1 MTHVSSVDA
10 PHVHTHGRVRPGVT
24 SYAVDKVVAA
34 LRHAP
39 APVVSTWLT
48 IDAAAPGNRIDA
60 DVNINGVHLHVH
72 AVGESLHEATDLMQE
87 RLRSRL
93 RRIRRRPAQGPP
105 APQLPDAAEEQRPV
119 PAAVGPGETSPE
131 TRVQAQPPEHAGHR
145 ARRPTP

>member
-1 MTHVSSVDA
+1 MTHVNSIDI
-10 PHVHTHGRVRPGVT
+10 PHVHTHGRVGLGVT
-24 SYAVDKVVAA
+24 TYAVDKVVAA

-48 IDAAAPGNRIDA
+48 IDAAAPGNRVDA

-105 APQLPDAAEEQRPV
+105 APLLPDAVAEPRPV
-119 PAAVGPGETSPE
+119 PGAVGPGETGPE
-131 TRVQAQPPEHAGHR
+131 ARDQAQPPEHAGQ
-145 ARRPTP
+145 